1 MYGVQ
6 RGYMIRGHSRQ
17 PRRMKKKRVN
27 VDGNPDERRTNADKI
42 ANHDDTEVVN
52 DFPPSI

>member
-1 MYGVQ
+1 MQ
-6 RGYMIRGHSRQ
+6 RRYMTRGHSRQ
-17 PRRMKKKRVN
+17 PRRIQKKRVN

-52 DFPPSI
+52 DFPPSIQH